1 MTNNRY
7 DAQQAVQP
15 FAEYMQT
22 RLSEASS
29 KAGIAGISSS
39 ALGIV
44 QAVTLGL
51 NGDIPTAI
59 TIGIPSLA
67 GLYYSL
73 HAIFT
78 PEATSTVTKE
88 IIPDEMLK
96 AHITNATRDQLISFL
111 QQPTTAQT
119 LANLL
124 QSTTRNNKSGAI
136 AGNESGT
143 ARDSSIS

>member
-1 MTNNRY
+1 MTDTNQ
-7 DAQQAVQP
+7 AQQAVQP
-15 FAEYMQT
+15 FADYMNT

-59 TIGIPSLA
+59 TVGIPSLA

-78 PEATSTVTKE
+78 PEATSTTIKE
-88 IIPDEMLK
+88 AIPDDVLK
-96 AHITNATRDQLISFL
+96 ATIATATRDQLISFL
-111 QQPTTAQT
+111 QQPTTAAT
-119 LANLL
+119 LASLL
-124 QSTTRNNKSGAI
+124 QST
-136 AGNESGT
+136 AGNNESKT
-143 ARDSSIS
+143 SASNDTAAARDSSIS

>member
-1 MTNNRY
+1 MTDTNQ
-7 DAQQAVQP
+7 AQQAVQP

-39 ALGIV
+39 ALGV
-44 QAVTLGL
+44 FQAVTIGL

-59 TIGIPSLA
+59 TVGIPSLA

-78 PEATSTVTKE
+78 PEAVSTTTREV
-88 IIPDEMLK
+88 IPDEILK
-96 AHITNATRDQLISFL
+96 ATIDKLTRDQLISFL
-111 QQPTTAQT
+111 QQPSTAAT
-119 LANLL
+119 LTALL
-124 QSTTRNNKSGAI
+124 PATN
-136 AGNESGT
+136 GNSDTSRATGN
-143 ARDSSIS
+143 D